1 MSAPHFYKY
10 MKTLFAIIIY
20 YLCFCNLFAQ
30 DWKLTGHRLII
41 KTTDVIDPAKHLLIN
56 GSNGIFFASAYHS
69 DSKRRVI
76 LWESTG
82 VGLLG
87 QDCIVSL
94 LGNGLKV
101 IRRGEVLNW
110 YDMVPLMFVEMETK
124 STNLPLS
131 YQNKWILDV
140 IMIREQKLI
149 PKN

>member
-1 MSAPHFYKY
+1 M
-10 MKTLFAIIIY
+10 
-20 YLCFCNLFAQ
+20 
-30 DWKLTGHRLII
+30 
-41 KTTDVIDPAKHLLIN
+41 
-56 GSNGIFFASAYHS
+56 
-69 DSKRRVI
+69 
-76 LWESTG
+76 WESTG